1 MKNKKIITLICSI
14 ILVAILTVGIIVRK
28 FYNEGFKL
36 YTYTTENYIGTHLEG
51 IIGIDD
57 GKNYDGKI
65 KEIGIKEI
73 NGDYLGLFHIN
84 DDIQNQCVI
93 TKYKKSFDL
102 GDYNV
107 LNLDKVIKS
116 SSPISMI
123 KLNNNNTNNFVI
135 LILKSSGNYESFNI
149 VSSDSNEVIENIE
162 LTDEKIEEFGGEVLK
177 ENAYLVQYETSEY
190 DELKIELVKKS
201 EE

>member
-1 MKNKKIITLICSI
+1 M
-14 ILVAILTVGIIVRK
+14 
-28 FYNEGFKL
+28 
-36 YTYTTENYIGTHLEG
+36 
-51 IIGIDD
+51 
-57 GKNYDGKI
+57 
-65 KEIGIKEI
+65 
-73 NGDYLGLFHIN
+73 
-84 DDIQNQCVI
+84 
-93 TKYKKSFDL
+93 
-102 GDYNV
+102 
-107 LNLDKVIKS
+107 
-116 SSPISMI
+116 M
-123 KLNNNNTNNFVI
+123 KLNNNDTNNFVI

>member
-1 MKNKKIITLICSI
+1 
-14 ILVAILTVGIIVRK
+14 
-28 FYNEGFKL
+28 
-36 YTYTTENYIGTHLEG
+36 
-51 IIGIDD
+51 
-57 GKNYDGKI
+57 
-65 KEIGIKEI
+65 
-73 NGDYLGLFHIN
+73 
-84 DDIQNQCVI
+84 
-93 TKYKKSFDL
+93 
-102 GDYNV
+102 
-107 LNLDKVIKS
+107 
-116 SSPISMI
+116 MI
-123 KLNNNNTNNFVI
+123 KLNNNDTNNFVI